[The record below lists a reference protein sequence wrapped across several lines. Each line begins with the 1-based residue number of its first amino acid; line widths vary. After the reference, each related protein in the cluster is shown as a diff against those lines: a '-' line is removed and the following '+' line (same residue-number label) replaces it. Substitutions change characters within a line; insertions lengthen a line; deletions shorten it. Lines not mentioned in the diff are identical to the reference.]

1 MLVAV
6 RFCHSYSEGVTVPR
20 PGVPRPG
27 ELQIIFL
34 RLILNTILPTG
45 WAAFWDKSL
54 PFALLKKY
62 LKIPQMCLH
71 EKYILLY
78 ISQNVFF
85 IRWLVQIPRWYK
97 ARKIICYSLLY
108 ICTSSLYWLHNLV
121 AHVFWVDIVVNL
133 LLSHMEFMRINRIME
148 DHIHS
153 QMYKHINKVR
163 FDSNQVFLTILK
175 IFWPFGETKILICF
189 LTAIYTWLP
198 SNKWHLCTY
207 QIFFFV

>member
-1 MLVAV
+1 
-6 RFCHSYSEGVTVPR
+6 
-20 PGVPRPG
+20 
-27 ELQIIFL
+27 
-34 RLILNTILPTG
+34 
-45 WAAFWDKSL
+45 
-54 PFALLKKY
+54 
-62 LKIPQMCLH
+62 MCLH

-153 QMYKHINKVR
+153 QMYKHINKVK
-163 FDSNQVFLTILK
+163 FYSNQVFLTILK

-189 LTAIYTWLP
+189 LTAIYTWVP
-198 SNKWHLCTY
+198 SNKWYLCTY
-207 QIFFFV
+207 QIFFLSNHEHLQKNSGYKMTSHLQFFHFQK